1 MSAASSEKQEEYT
14 TEPKNF
20 VEVVEMMTAKK
31 IVISEHIYKD
41 YCVVETISE
50 HSYRLWKESLQPLPE
65 MSIDDNFRLSIGTFD
80 ESMSDAEVSREK
92 FIVKNKNQNALI
104 EQDTLKS
111 LESENGKMSSNLQ
124 ECKANV
130 ENGVSHNIETVNIP
144 NGVRHSNSKD
154 EIEEEASCSTRRR

>member
-1 MSAASSEKQEEYT
+1 
-14 TEPKNF
+14 
-20 VEVVEMMTAKK
+20 MMTAKK

>member
-1 MSAASSEKQEEYT
+1 
-14 TEPKNF
+14 
-20 VEVVEMMTAKK
+20 
-31 IVISEHIYKD
+31 
-41 YCVVETISE
+41 
-50 HSYRLWKESLQPLPE
+50 LWKESLQPLPE